1 MGHELVIGIETHVQ
15 LKTKTKFFCFCPL
28 QFGAPPNT
36 LTCPVCSG
44 QPGSLPTMN
53 WDALRLGLRAAL
65 ALGCEIPRETKF
77 DRKHYFYPDLPKGYQ
92 ISQYDLPLSKNGSLE
107 LESGKKI
114 RIARA
119 HLEEDAGKL
128 IHEENGN
135 RSFVDLNRAG
145 TPLIEIVTLPDLRSS
160 DEAYQYLTMLRT
172 VMRYSG
178 ISDCDLEKGEL
189 RSDINLSIRPKGD
202 DKLGVKVEI
211 KNLNSFKNAKAAID
225 YEYARQ
231 VRAVEAGEKIVEETR
246 LWDAGAGVT
255 RPMRSKEQ
263 VHDYRYFPEPDLPP
277 LHILDNWIEEMTALL
292 PELPLT
298 KKARL
303 ILEYGISVQNAAVL
317 SSDLAMANLFEQA
330 SKLSKRPQM
339 VANWLVNDLNR
350 ILNEKKLEM
359 SQAKASPE
367 GLAGLV
373 HLVVEGMIAIPQA
386 REVFETMVETGVA
399 TVKIENSSKITD
411 SELLEKTAKLV
422 IVANPK
428 AAADFLGGKDA
439 AIKSLIGAVMKETR
453 GRADPKLSEE
463 VLRRLL
469 SSNKEAS

>member
-1 MGHELVIGIETHVQ
+1 VDHELVIGIETHVQ
-15 LKTKTKFFCFCPL
+15 LGTRTKLFCYCAI

-44 QPGSLPTMN
+44 QPGSLPTLN

-65 ALGCEIPRETKF
+65 VLGCEIPRETKF

-92 ISQYDLPLSKNGSLE
+92 ISQFDLPLSKNGFVE

-114 RIARA
+114 KIARA

-160 DEAYQYLTMLRT
+160 EEAYQYLTMLRT
-172 VMRYSG
+172 IMRYSG
-178 ISDCDLEKGEL
+178 VSGCDLEKGEL
-189 RSDINLSIRPKGD
+189 RSDINLSIRPKGS
-202 DKLGVKVEI
+202 DKLGTKVEI

-225 YEYARQ
+225 YEYVRQ

-246 LWDAGAGVT
+246 LWDVEAGVT

-277 LHILDNWIEEMTALL
+277 LHILESWIEEVSAQI
-292 PELPLT
+292 PELPRA
-298 KKARL
+298 KKAR
-303 ILEYGISVQNAAVL
+303 IAREYGIGDYAAGVL
-317 SSDLAMANLFEQA
+317 SSDPAMADLFEETT
-330 SKLSKRPQM
+330 KLFGRP
-339 VANWLVNDLNR
+339 VPVSNWITNDLAR
-350 ILNEKKLEM
+350 IMNEKKLEM
-359 SQAKASPE
+359 SQVKATPE
-367 GLAGLV
+367 GLAGLLL
-373 HLVVEGMIAIPQA
+373 LVDKGQITGTSAKEAL
-386 REVFETMVETGVA
+386 EKMVETGIAKVEI
-399 TVKIENSSKITD
+399 KDMSKID
-411 SELLEKTAKLV
+411 DPELLEKAAKLV

-428 AAADFLGGKDA
+428 AATDFLAGKDA

-453 GRADPKLSEE
+453 GRADPKLAEE

-469 SSNKEAS
+469 SK